1 MQPILPH
8 IPPPKFHNATS
19 VLVLNLFALICTLS
33 AASGQTIDED
43 SSETF
48 FRESVLPILQS
59 RCYGCHSHNSGQM
72 ESDLALDWKSGWEKG
87 GTRGPAIRPGN
98 PEDSLLMRVVEHLEP
113 DLKMPDEQ
121 IPASEREILRKWIQQ
136 GAYDPRTLA
145 PTTTDPSDWWS
156 LKPLKALELP
166 IVTQPLSNP
175 IDRFIQHKL
184 SAQGLELSSPA
195 TGRELARRLTFD
207 LHGLI
212 PTPQQVAS
220 LSQEPTDQEVE
231 RFVDELLA
239 SPRYAERWARH
250 WLDTIHFADSH
261 GYEHDVGRDN
271 AWPFRDYVIDALHRD
286 LPWSEFIRQQIAV
299 DGFTP
304 QATNLLPALGFLGAG
319 TFDLSTYSTGP
330 VTFDYLDRDDMLTQT
345 MAAFVSTTA
354 NCARCHNHKFDPISQ
369 EDYYALQ
376 AVFAG
381 ILKGDIPYDVN
392 ATVANRRRELTQ
404 LRHAIDTKNP
414 AALQSELGLSLLA
427 SQPKDQPPLPT
438 WKKLP
443 LTSFVSL
450 EGATLTKDNEEILVA
465 SGHSPDT
472 DTYVI
477 TGKTNAKK
485 ISAIRLDLYPHDS
498 LPMRGPGRCQN
509 GNLHLSEVIVH
520 AFSPKT
526 STSVPIK
533 ITKATADF
541 NQVGWGI
548 ERAIDGDPK
557 TAWGIHPAVGVPH
570 HAVFELETP
579 IEPETDTE
587 LTITLKQLHGGSHLL
602 GAFRISCT
610 DAADGQAIAV
620 PAEIESILLTDP
632 ANRSPEQKSSLQLH
646 SLSLIVESELKKLP
660 AQASVYAVG
669 TSVSIPT
676 GNGGKQQGTI
686 PSPKQ
691 VHLLQRGDIAKP
703 QQVVPPGS
711 LSALTHLP
719 GRFIDIPADD
729 ERARRMALADW
740 ISHPENVL
748 TWRSIVNRTWH
759 YHFGRGICDTP
770 SDFGRMGG
778 VPSHPELL
786 DWLAVWFRDDAQG
799 SLKKLHRLIVTSR
812 TYRQQCSD
820 NQSAIAIDSDN
831 RLLWRQ
837 NRLRLDAD
845 SYRDSLLLVA
855 ENLDWKMGGPSIE
868 HFTKQPGPQ
877 STPKLDYAA
886 YDWNSP
892 NANRRSIYRTVWRG
906 IPDPMMAALDFPD
919 LGLLAPV
926 RGFTASPLQS
936 LVLSNNPFVLHQSK
950 KTQEHIAS
958 KFSTTPEQI
967 TEVFL
972 RTYQRNPTAKEIQSL
987 TPFVQRHSLAALCR
1001 VIFNTNEFLFI
1012 P

>member
-1 MQPILPH
+1 M
-8 IPPPKFHNATS
+8 
-19 VLVLNLFALICTLS
+19 NLFALICTLS
-33 AASGQTIDED
+33 VASGQTIDED

-59 RCYGCHSHNSGQM
+59 RCYGCHSHDSGHM

-98 PEDSLLMRVVEHLEP
+98 PEASLLMRVVEHLEP

-136 GAYDPRTLA
+136 GAYDPRTVA

-156 LKPLKALELP
+156 LKPLKSP
-166 IVTQPLSNP
+166 QVPTVTQSFSNP

-184 SAQGLELSSPA
+184 ASQGLELSPPA
-195 TGRELARRLTFD
+195 TGRELVRRLTFD

-261 GYEHDVGRDN
+261 GYEHDVGREN

-299 DGFTP
+299 DGFAP
-304 QATNLLPALGFLGAG
+304 QATDLLPALGFLGAG
-319 TFDLSTYSTGP
+319 TFDLSTFATGP

-345 MAAFVSTTA
+345 MAAFVSSTA

-381 ILKGDIPYDVN
+381 VLKGDIPYDADAIV
-392 ATVANRRRELTQ
+392 ATRRRELTQ
-404 LRHAIDTKNP
+404 LRKAIDTKNP
-414 AALQSELGLSLLA
+414 AALQSELGISLLA

-438 WKKLP
+438 WKTLP

-450 EGATLTKDNEEILVA
+450 EGATLTKDNEGILVA
-465 SGHSPDT
+465 GGHSPDT

-477 TGKTNAKK
+477 TGKTNANK

-509 GNLHLSEVIVH
+509 GNLHLSEVIIQ

-526 STSVPIK
+526 STSAPIK
-533 ITKATADF
+533 ITRVTADF
-541 NQVGWGI
+541 NQQGWGI

-557 TAWGIHPAVGVPH
+557 SAWGIHPAVGVPH

-579 IEPETDTE
+579 IEPEPDTE

-620 PAEIESILLTDP
+620 PNDIESILLLDP
-632 ANRSPEQKSSLQLH
+632 AARSPEQKISLQLH
-646 SLSLIVESELKKLP
+646 SLSIIVESELKKLP
-660 AQASVYAVG
+660 PQSSVYAVG

-729 ERARRMALADW
+729 ERARRMALANW

-799 SLKKLHRLIVTSR
+799 SIKKLHRLIVTSQ
-812 TYRQQCSD
+812 TYRQQCLD

-855 ENLDWKMGGPSIE
+855 ENLDWKMGGPGIE

-886 YDWNSP
+886 YDWNGP

-950 KTQEHIAS
+950 KTQEYIAS
-958 KFSTTPEQI
+958 KFSTTSEQI
-967 TEVFL
+967 TELFL
-972 RTYQRNPTAKEIQSL
+972 RTYQRSPSLDEIQSL
-987 TPFVQRHSLAALCR
+987 TPFVQRHGLAALCR